1 MGSPRATFSSPRG
14 SRSRPIDGSPARR
27 PHHDSACSD
36 RIPRCRRCRG
46 PRPRK
51 GRTGSA
57 RGSRRLDWTWG
68 WPRPLNFARPQE
80 AFVDAL
86 PGIGLLRWV
95 LEVGG
100 SFPTA
105 RGRGV
110 GTQGPQPPRGRSGNQ
125 SVFREAL
132 LDAGRWFKRL
142 HVAVELGCSLRARV
156 PKQPGSIVE
165 DHPDLLELHREAR
178 PQDAEVA
185 LDPDLPEHLVADA
198 VPSIA
203 AVKAPRNPGLKF
215 LSVLTSLGASHR
227 RGAWRGSFPRR
238 AAPWS
243 RSCHPHPTAG
253 SSSTRTSATWCDI
266 RPGRRRAHGEP
277 RPGLDL
283 RQGPVPDGARGQYS
297 LSKAWRRSRT
307 RASRT
312 ISP

>member
-1 MGSPRATFSSPRG
+1 MIAPGTHGALGDWTGHGGGLGRSILLDHKKPSSM
-14 SRSRPIDGSPARR
+14 RSLGLDSCVGFWRLAVLFRR
-27 PHHDSACSD
+27 PVDVEWG
-36 RIPRCRRCRG
+36 RR
-46 PRPRK
+46 
-51 GRTGSA
+51 A
-57 RGSRRLDWTWG
+57 
-68 WPRPLNFARPQE
+68 
-80 AFVDAL
+80 
-86 PGIGLLRWV
+86 
-95 LEVGG
+95 
-100 SFPTA
+100 
-105 RGRGV
+105 
-110 GTQGPQPPRGRSGNQ
+110 PQPPRGRSGNQ